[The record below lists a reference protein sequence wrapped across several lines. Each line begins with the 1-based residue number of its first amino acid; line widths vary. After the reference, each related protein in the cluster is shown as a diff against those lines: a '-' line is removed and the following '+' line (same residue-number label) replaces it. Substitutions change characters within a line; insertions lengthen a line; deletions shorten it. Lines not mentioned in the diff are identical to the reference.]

1 MQNTALAAMFAGKRP
16 VEPGRQQHHAQC
28 RRKAQLQADAA
39 RCKGVLQKDHSQR
52 RRQRGKPIAAPPE
65 QRRDQQKDLHDAGAH
80 HRRRQSRHH
89 HVEEQYRDGDGAQRP
104 PSARRHQQAQQRDKK
119 PAVQTGYGE
128 QMGQPRLLHGHGVA
142 LRQLRLV
149 AGQLRQQKAPHRW
162 VVPHGGDL
170 LPQHLDGPQRQPLD
184 AAPAAVGNGH
194 VLPLVQQG
202 VHAPRRE
209 LGQLRAADAGGV
221 LPPRRAGQALSRLQR
236 QHLAVAVVHSLGA
249 EKAVQPHGDL
259 AAVSCLLRPRAD
271 GGGEL
276 PHPAA
281 ARQHRL
287 LYRRLID
294 DKIRQCRH
302 QRPQEELAAPEP
314 AASPRPQAQRQRQ
327 QADACRRP
335 QIPAAPRQHQHQK

>member
-1 MQNTALAAMFAGKRP
+1 MQNAALTAMPAGKRP
-16 VEPGRQQHHAQC
+16 VKPGRQQHHTHC

-39 RCKGVLQKDHSQR
+39 RRKGILQQDHSQC
-52 RRQRGKPIAAPPE
+52 RRQRGKPVAAPPE

-89 HVEEQYRDGDGAQRP
+89 HVEKQYRDGDGTQRP
-104 PSARRHQQAQQRDKK
+104 PSARRHQQAQQRDEE
-119 PAVQTGYGE
+119 PAVQAGHGK

-149 AGQLRQQKAPHRW
+149 AGQLRQQEAPHRG

-236 QHLAVAVVHSLGA
+236 QHLAVAVVHGLSA

-259 AAVSCLLRPRAD
+259 AAVGCLLRPRAD

-276 PHPAA
+276 SRLSTAL
-281 ARQHRL
+281 QHRL

-294 DKIRQCRH
+294 NEIRQCHR
-302 QRPQEELAAPEP
+302 QWPQEELAAPEP

-327 QADACRRP
+327 
-335 QIPAAPRQHQHQK
+335 